1 MEHQSIIEIQKAIG
15 EGRYP
20 LLLETRDGEAIERP
34 YKLTESTRVEVFC
47 RLILWLTQIEVD
59 TALEAWGRD
68 YPRGGYHYTFSGNR
82 GELIQVA
89 IPPEPTQY

>member
-20 LLLETRDGEAIERP
+20 LMLETRDGVAIERP
-34 YKLTESTRVEVFC
+34 YKLRDGARAEVFYG
-47 RLILWLTQIEVD
+47 LMWLDEIEVD
-59 TALEAWGRD
+59 TALEAWEDD
-68 YPRGGYHYTFSGNR
+68 YPQGGYHYTYSGNR

-89 IPPEPTQY
+89 IPAPHQY

>member
-1 MEHQSIIEIQKAIG
+1 MEHQAIIEIHKAIG

-34 YKLTESTRVEVFC
+34 YKLTESTRAEVFC
-47 RLILWLTQIEVD
+47 GLMRLDEIEVD

-68 YPRGGYHYTFSGNR
+68 YPRGGYHYTYSGHL

-89 IPPEPTQY
+89 IPAPPQY

>member
-1 MEHQSIIEIQKAIG
+1 MLKAIG
-15 EGRYP
+15 DGRYP
-20 LLLETRDGEAIERP
+20 LMLETRDGVAIESP
-34 YKLTESTRVEVFC
+34 YKLRECTRAEVFYE
-47 RLILWLTQIEVD
+47 LMWLTQIEID

>member
-1 MEHQSIIEIQKAIG
+1 MEHQAIIEIQKAIG

-34 YKLTESTRVEVFC
+34 YKLTESTRAEVFC
-47 RLILWLTQIEVD
+47 GLIRLTQIEVD

-68 YPRGGYHYTFSGNR
+68 YPRGGYHYTFAGDR

-89 IPPEPTQY
+89 IPAPHKY

>member
-1 MEHQSIIEIQKAIG
+1 MEHQAIIEIQKAIG

-59 TALEAWGRD
+59 TALDAWGRD
-68 YPRGGYHYTFSGNR
+68 YPRGGYHYTFSGDR

-89 IPPEPTQY
+89 IPAPHEY

>member
-20 LLLETRDGEAIERP
+20 VMLETRDGESIERP

-68 YPRGGYHYTFSGNR
+68 YPRGGYHYTFAGVE

-89 IPPEPTQY
+89 IPAPHQY

>member
-1 MEHQSIIEIQKAIG
+1 MEHQSIIEILKAIG

-20 LLLETRDGEAIERP
+20 VMLETRDGVAVERP
-34 YKLTESTRVEVFC
+34 YKLRDGARAEVFYG
-47 RLILWLTQIEVD
+47 LMWLTEIEVD

-68 YPRGGYHYTFSGNR
+68 YPRGGYHYTYSGNR

>member
-1 MEHQSIIEIQKAIG
+1 MEHQSIIEILKAID

-34 YKLTESTRVEVFC
+34 YKLREGTRAEVFY
-47 RLILWLTQIEVD
+47 RLMRFDQIEVD

-68 YPRGGYHYTFSGNR
+68 YPRGGYHYTFAGVEN
-82 GELIQVA
+82 ELIQVA
-89 IPPEPTQY
+89 IPAPHEY

>member
-1 MEHQSIIEIQKAIG
+1 MEHQSIIEILKAIG

-20 LLLETRDGEAIERP
+20 IMLETRDGVAIESP
-34 YKLTESTRVEVFC
+34 YKLREGTRAEVFY
-47 RLILWLTQIEVD
+47 RLMWLTQIEVD

-68 YPRGGYHYTFSGNR
+68 YPRGGYHYTFSGDR

-89 IPPEPTQY
+89 IPAPHEY

>member
-1 MEHQSIIEIQKAIG
+1 MEHQAIIEIQKAIG

-20 LLLETRDGEAIERP
+20 LMLETLDGVAIDRP
-34 YKLTESTRVEVFC
+34 TKLHEGTRAEIFC
-47 RLILWLTQIEVD
+47 GLMRLAQIEVD

-68 YPRGGYHYTFSGNR
+68 YPRGGYHYTFSGDR

-89 IPPEPTQY
+89 IPAPHEY